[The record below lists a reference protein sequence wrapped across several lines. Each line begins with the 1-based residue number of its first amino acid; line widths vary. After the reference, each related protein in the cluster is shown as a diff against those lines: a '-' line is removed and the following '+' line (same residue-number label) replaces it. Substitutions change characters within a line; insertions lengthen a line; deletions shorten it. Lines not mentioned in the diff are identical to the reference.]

1 MIACD
6 WPSLS
11 DRRTGINNHIKMYNR
26 IMCGKA
32 APDIEKYALHT
43 SESHNTG
50 YGATK
55 GCINTDTAKYSF
67 ENRIHKLLQS

>member
-1 MIACD
+1 
-6 WPSLS
+6 
-11 DRRTGINNHIKMYNR
+11 MYNR

-32 APDIEKYALHT
+32 APDIEKYSLHT

-67 ENRIHKLLQS
+67 EHRIHKLLQS